1 LPTQG
6 LSHKQTRHK
15 RVVAQS
21 NHEKMNKDKL
31 IKIIGTMVRKVL
43 WHCMMAAMLLGA
55 MLLCA
60 PCILI
65 FSTGND
71 GELTIWNAAGLLW
84 CCILYMV
91 FKKFS

>member
-1 LPTQG
+1 
-6 LSHKQTRHK
+6 
-15 RVVAQS
+15 
-21 NHEKMNKDKL
+21 MNKDKL

-71 GELTIWNAAGLLW
+71 GELTIWNLVGIGWLLML
-84 CCILYMV
+84 IV
-91 FKKFS
+91 VARIISNRS